1 MATRRQPLIPGWLIP
16 GISAATLV
24 VAVALAAFLALWWNA
39 PQGDWVAVWQDSYL
53 WHVVRFSFWQAFLS
67 ALLSVVPAIFLA
79 RALYRRRFPGRQVLL
94 RLCAMTLILPVLV
107 AVFGILSV
115 YGRQGWLASLWQSL
129 GLEWTFSPY
138 GLQGILL
145 AHVFFNLPMAS
156 RLLLQALENIP
167 GEQRQLAAQ
176 LGMRGWHFFRFV
188 EWPWLRRQIPPVAA
202 LIFMLCFASFATVL
216 SLGGGPQATT
226 IELAIYQALSYDY
239 DPARAAMLALI
250 QMVCC
255 LGLVLL
261 SQRLSKAIAPGTT
274 LLQGWRDPDDRLHSR
289 ICDTALIVL
298 ALLLLLPPLL
308 AVIVDGVN
316 RQLPEV
322 LAQPVLWQALWT
334 SLRIALA
341 AGVLC
346 VVLTM
351 MLLWSSRELRA
362 RQKMLA
368 GQALEMSGMLILAM
382 PGIVLAT
389 GFFLLLNNTI
399 GLPQSADGIVIFTNA
414 LMAIPYALKVLEN
427 PMRDITARY
436 SMLCQSLGIEGWSR
450 LKVVELRAL
459 KRPLAQALAF
469 ACVLSIGDFGVVA
482 LFGNDDF
489 RTLPFYLYQQIGS
502 YRSQD
507 GAVTA
512 LILLL
517 LCFLLF
523 TVIEKYRGE
532 MLKLTDITWL
542 YHHLPMRFSLTVE
555 RGEQVAI
562 LGPSGAGKS
571 TLLNLIAGFLTPA
584 SGLLTLDGVDHT
596 TTPPSRRPVS
606 MLFQENNLFSHLTVA
621 QNIGLGLN
629 PGLKLNAAQQKK
641 MHAIAHQMGIDNLM
655 ARLPGE
661 LSGGQ
666 RQRVALARCLVREQ
680 PILLLDEPFSALD
693 PALRQEMLTLVSTSC
708 QQQKMTLLMVS
719 HSMEDAARIA
729 TRSVV
734 VADGRIA
741 WQGKT
746 DELLSGKASA
756 SALLGIKG

>member
-16 GISAATLV
+16 GVSAATLV

-79 RALYRRRFPGRQVLL
+79 RALYRRRFPGRLALL

-216 SLGGGPQATT
+216 WLGGGPQATT

-289 ICDTALIVL
+289 ICDTVLIVL

-436 SMLCQSLGIEGWSR
+436 SMFCQSLGLECWSR
-450 LKVVELRAL
+450 VKLVE
-459 KRPLAQALAF
+459 
-469 ACVLSIGDFGVVA
+469 
-482 LFGNDDF
+482 
-489 RTLPFYLYQQIGS
+489 
-502 YRSQD
+502 
-507 GAVTA
+507 
-512 LILLL
+512 
-517 LCFLLF
+517 
-523 TVIEKYRGE
+523 
-532 MLKLTDITWL
+532 
-542 YHHLPMRFSLTVE
+542 
-555 RGEQVAI
+555 
-562 LGPSGAGKS
+562 
-571 TLLNLIAGFLTPA
+571 
-584 SGLLTLDGVDHT
+584 
-596 TTPPSRRPVS
+596 SR
-606 MLFQENNLFSHLTVA
+606 
-621 QNIGLGLN
+621 
-629 PGLKLNAAQQKK
+629 
-641 MHAIAHQMGIDNLM
+641 
-655 ARLPGE
+655 ARL
-661 LSGGQ
+661 L
-666 RQRVALARCLVREQ
+666 
-680 PILLLDEPFSALD
+680 
-693 PALRQEMLTLVSTSC
+693 
-708 QQQKMTLLMVS
+708 
-719 HSMEDAARIA
+719 
-729 TRSVV
+729 
-734 VADGRIA
+734 
-741 WQGKT
+741 
-746 DELLSGKASA
+746 
-756 SALLGIKG
+756 

>member
-16 GISAATLV
+16 GVSATTLV

-39 PQGDWVAVWQDSYL
+39 PQDDWVAVWQDSYL

-67 ALLSVVPAIFLA
+67 ALLSVIPAIFLA
-79 RALYRRRFPGRQVLL
+79 RALYRRRFPGRLALL

-115 YGRQGWLASLWQSL
+115 YGRQGWLATLCQSL

-176 LGMRGWHFFRFV
+176 LGMRSWHFFRFV

-239 DPARAAMLALI
+239 DPARAAMLALL

-289 ICDTALIVL
+289 ICDTVLIVL

-316 RQLPEV
+316 RQLPE
-322 LAQPVLWQALWT
+322 
-334 SLRIALA
+334 
-341 AGVLC
+341 
-346 VVLTM
+346 
-351 MLLWSSRELRA
+351 
-362 RQKMLA
+362 
-368 GQALEMSGMLILAM
+368 
-382 PGIVLAT
+382 VLAT

-523 TVIEKYRGE
+523 TVIEK
-532 MLKLTDITWL
+532 
-542 YHHLPMRFSLTVE
+542 
-555 RGEQVAI
+555 
-562 LGPSGAGKS
+562 
-571 TLLNLIAGFLTPA
+571 
-584 SGLLTLDGVDHT
+584 
-596 TTPPSRRPVS
+596 
-606 MLFQENNLFSHLTVA
+606 
-621 QNIGLGLN
+621 
-629 PGLKLNAAQQKK
+629 
-641 MHAIAHQMGIDNLM
+641 
-655 ARLPGE
+655 LPG
-661 LSGGQ
+661 
-666 RQRVALARCLVREQ
+666 RNV
-680 PILLLDEPFSALD
+680 
-693 PALRQEMLTLVSTSC
+693 
-708 QQQKMTLLMVS
+708 
-719 HSMEDAARIA
+719 
-729 TRSVV
+729 
-734 VADGRIA
+734 
-741 WQGKT
+741 KT
-746 DELLSGKASA
+746 D
-756 SALLGIKG
+756 

>member
-1 MATRRQPLIPGWLIP
+1 M
-16 GISAATLV
+16 

-39 PQGDWVAVWQDSYL
+39 PQDDWVAVWQDSYL

-67 ALLSVVPAIFLA
+67 ALLSVIPAIFLA
-79 RALYRRRFPGRQVLL
+79 RALYRRRFPGRLALL

-115 YGRQGWLASLWQSL
+115 YGRQGWLATLCQSL

-176 LGMRGWHFFRFV
+176 LGMRSWHFFRFV

-239 DPARAAMLALI
+239 DPARAAMLALL

-289 ICDTALIVL
+289 ICDTVLIVL

-368 GQALEMSGMLILAM
+368 GQVLEMSGMLILAM

-523 TVIEKYRGE
+523 TVIENYRGE

-584 SGLLTLDGVDHT
+584 SGSLTIDGVDHT
-596 TTPPSRRPVS
+596 TMPPSRRPVS

-629 PGLKLNAAQQKK
+629 PGLKLNAVQQGK
-641 MHAIAHQMGIDNLM
+641 MHAIARQMGIDNLM

-719 HSMEDAARIA
+719 HSVEDAARIA

-741 WQGKT
+741 WQGMT
-746 DELLSGKASA
+746 NELLSGKASA
-756 SALLGIKG
+756 SALLGITG